1 MAAPSGTVWGSIV
14 GGYGR
19 IGIYV
24 TCTETSATK
33 AETVAQIWFWSKY
46 SVDDSNNMLYY
57 GTVNTSTTDA
67 KYEAG
72 SQNINTTVDSGEG
85 WSTSNQQLLWTYTYE
100 NEVRRAGSTHYR
112 FNAKL
117 ANVDRVGGT
126 MSAQAPYSVPSLDS
140 YIVAYNAN
148 GGSGAPSKQTKYYG
162 MSLTLSSTKPTRTG
176 YTFKGWATSA
186 SGSVA
191 YNPGDAYTG
200 NAAITLYA
208 VWQPHTYSVE
218 YSANGGVGAPDPQT
232 KTYGVTLKLSST
244 KPTRNKYAFK
254 GWGTSPSATTV
265 VYAPGASYTNNAH
278 IALYAIW
285 EQTYKDPRITN
296 YSVTRC
302 DANGSATEKGTY
314 ALVKFSW
321 AVDATL
327 SSISIKHATIADPDN
342 VTSTPVTASGTSGDV
357 SAIIGN
363 GALSFNYTYEIA
375 IVVTDAEGSSTRFL
389 TLSSMLFPI
398 DVRKKGKGAA
408 VGKPAEL
415 DDTFDI
421 NWITRMREKA
431 VLSNNKG
438 IFGIDP
444 TDGLEVDAFKAQN
457 ENGNTVVG
465 WGNYER
471 KKGNTNVYGFDVNI
485 GVSNIPNPGT
495 YRPYRRQGDS
505 LTFTIRTAGFVT
517 NAGKDVSFYV
527 PFSVPIIGAPVVTVT
542 SINGFVLRQDNK
554 YTHGSA
560 SSTYIVPD
568 SYSANVA
575 QWLGVYITA
584 HFTDVTNVVN
594 NDAIGIYWNGT
605 IAFS

>member
-19 IGIYV
+19 IGVYFEIDKINDWQY
-24 TCTETSATK
+24 EES
-33 AETVAQIWFWSKY
+33 AQIWFWSKY
-46 SVDDSNNMLYY
+46 SVDDSANTLYY
-57 GTVNTSTTDA
+57 GTNNSGNTTSAPISLGTV
-67 KYEAG
+67 
-72 SQNINTTVDSGEG
+72 NINTTVDSGEG
-85 WSTSNQQLLWTYTYE
+85 WSTSNQKLLKTVTYTGACSSGTQSRIF
-100 NEVRRAGSTHYR
+100 V
-112 FNAKL
+112 AKL
-117 ANVDRVGGT
+117 VDVDRVGGT
-126 MSAQAPYSVPSLDS
+126 MYVDTRYTQPSRTAYSVT
-140 YIVAYNAN
+140 YNAN
-148 GGSGAPSKQTKYYG
+148 GGTGAPSKQTKYYG
-162 MSLTLSSTKPTRTG
+162 LSLTLSNTKPTRTG

-191 YNPGDAYTG
+191 YDPGDAYTG
-200 NAAITLYA
+200 NEAITLYA
-208 VWQPHTYSVE
+208 VWQAYTYTVE

-244 KPTRNKYAFK
+244 KPTRSKYTFK

-265 VYAPGASYTNNAH
+265 AYAAGANYTNNSN

-285 EQTYKDPRITN
+285 ASSYKDPRITN

-302 DANGSATEKGTY
+302 DAYGSANEKGTY

-327 SSISIKHATIADPDN
+327 SSISIKHAAIADPDN
-342 VTSTPVTASGTSGDV
+342 ITSTPVTASGTSGDV

-363 GALSFNYTYEIA
+363 GALSSNYTYEIT
-375 IVVTDAEGSSTRFL
+375 IVVTDAQGTSARLL

-398 DVRKKGKGAA
+398 DVMKKGRGAS
-408 VGKPAEL
+408 VGKPSEL
-415 DDTFDI
+415 EDTFDI

-471 KKGNTNVYGFDVNI
+471 KKGNANVYGFDVNI

-542 SINGFVLRQDNK
+542 SIDGFVLRQDNK

-560 SSTYIVPD
+560 SSTYVVPN
-568 SYSANVA
+568 SYSATVA